1 LVNNAGY
8 MKEGLLTEGD
18 TQEWKKEFD
27 VNVLALCIATREA
40 IRVMRTNDIQGHVIH
55 INSIAGHVG
64 PKAPKL
70 NVYSATKYA
79 VTALTETLRQELN
92 TLQSKIKITVT

>member
-1 LVNNAGY
+1 

-18 TQEWKKEFD
+18 TQKWKKEFD

-40 IRVMRTNDIQGHVIH
+40 IGVMRTNDIQGHVIH
-55 INSIAGHVG
+55 INSTAGHAA

-92 TLQSKIKITVT
+92 TLQSKIKVTVT